1 MTDEE
6 RQLIQGLADRIRNA
20 PAPQIDRDADNL
32 IRQSIGARPDAL
44 YVLTQTVLIQ
54 EMALNQAKAQI
65 EQLKT
70 QPSQPPASFLG
81 NKPAPAP
88 PENQGRSF
96 GGETRAQQP
105 SGYQASTYRTGY
117 QAPPAAPPP
126 LPQQYVVVEQ
136 EPQPS
141 GGRFSGFLHNAAQTA
156 AGVVAGE
163 VAFSALSSI
172 FGHHGGGG
180 GFFGGGEGGY
190 YGSPISPGSETIIN
204 NYYEG
209 GGDRDR
215 GLGDDRGRD
224 RDLESSGLSP
234 DLEDRRFA
242 DASGNDASNSA
253 SDNDAADNDSAD
265 GDDNQP
271 DDDNSTDNDDSSDSF
286 DDGSSYDDGS
296 DSNDV

>member
-20 PAPQIDRDADNL
+20 PAPQVDRDADNL
-32 IRQSIGARPDAL
+32 IRQAIGSRPDAL
-44 YVLTQTVLIQ
+44 YILTQTVLIQ

-65 EQLKT
+65 EQLKA
-70 QPSQPPASFLG
+70 QPPQQPTSFLG
-81 NKPAPAP
+81 NNP
-88 PENQGRSF
+88 PPPPPPPQNAGVSW
-96 GGETRAQQP
+96 GGPQRTQPP
-105 SGYQASTYRTGY
+105 SGYQASSYRTGY
-117 QAPPAAPPP
+117 QPPPPPPPQPPP

-136 EPQPS
+136 DPQPS

-180 GFFGGGEGGY
+180 GFFGGGGGGY

-209 GGDRDR
+209 DRDR
-215 GLGDDRGRD
+215 GFGGDSGRD

-242 DASGNDASNSA
+242 
-253 SDNDAADNDSAD
+253 
-265 GDDNQP
+265 GDDNPPP
-271 DDDNSTDNDDSSDSF
+271 DDNQADDDSSDDLTDDSNDDTNDDSGDDSF

-296 DSNDV
+296 GSNDV